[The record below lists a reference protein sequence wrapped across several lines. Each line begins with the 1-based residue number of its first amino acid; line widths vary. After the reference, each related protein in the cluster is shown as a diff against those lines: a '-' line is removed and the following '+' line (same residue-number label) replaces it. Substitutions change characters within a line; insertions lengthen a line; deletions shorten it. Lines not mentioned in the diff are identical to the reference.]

1 MGAFASP
8 KTLGEAGKEVNPE
21 AKLREHPQNAENP
34 EPAKAPI
41 PGASAEGSL
50 RKANSYPTSAAL
62 GMRGQKR
69 AVKSQRSRGTKSGLV
84 NSQREK
90 LRVSRGCWHL
100 VRTPPSAPLTLQE
113 ASTQWPTGPGERGR
127 KDLSFTL
134 TYLQASSSRKAED
147 GEERGT
153 VVSLPGSAP
162 TVSTLAIGN
171 NPERVSKARRNSD
184 IVLAR

>member
-100 VRTPPSAPLTLQE
+100 VRTPPLRTSHPPGGQHTVANRTRGAGPQGLKFHTHLSASIFQPE
-113 ASTQWPTGPGERGR
+113 SRGRGR
-127 KDLSFTL
+127 KGEGGLL
-134 TYLQASSSRKAED
+134 TW
-147 GEERGT
+147 
-153 VVSLPGSAP
+153 VGSHRQH
-162 TVSTLAIGN
+162 LGD
-171 NPERVSKARRNSD
+171 RQ
-184 IVLAR
+184 